1 VCTSVA
7 IYFGPTPLPLTKMYG
22 KGITFITG
30 RVHARANLPDV
41 LNACAHGH
49 FHPEHVTA
57 RVVPF
62 TQAADAMTDAAP
74 KLVFTNDL

>member
-1 VCTSVA
+1 
-7 IYFGPTPLPLTKMYG
+7 MYG

-41 LNACAHGH
+41 LDACAQGH
-49 FHPEHVTA
+49 FRPENVTA

-62 TQAADAMTDAAP
+62 TQAAEAMTDSAP
-74 KLVFTNDL
+74 KLVFTNDF